1 VILTRLQTLNW
12 GCLGSIDIRFSEGV
26 TGILGPNGSGKSTLL
41 DAIRFAVTGES
52 VASGPRAENITMGE
66 RTGSVTL
73 AFTHG
78 DSGYEVKRV
87 LEPSRQQLKFPGGTL
102 GRQSE
107 IEEKLTL
114 LLGTRMDALL
124 NNVFIGQHAIDD
136 ILFKTNTERL
146 REFQD
151 TFGLSKAAE
160 VYKLLSTE
168 ISSLSVTTGLEQ
180 QLQVTAQAC
189 QDVTREVGEFR
200 EQLRV
205 VENELLELSKFEE
218 RLRHYRIAQQSAS
231 ARQQTEEALSL
242 AQQRYIEADKVLG
255 LARDA
260 YTIIMQRFT
269 AMQPLVA
276 EQVKDL
282 DQAKASAAQRR
293 LLLSEQFNLTANKVL
308 PQAELG
314 IYDEQI
320 SKLTETRSKLKAI
333 MAKEAPLP
341 QTQEDKDLA
350 QKLEGLK
357 QQLSELKRDDP
368 SLALIE
374 ADIHRIKHELA
385 TFAGG
390 QCPTCHRPIE
400 NFDDAELK
408 RQAQVKQVE
417 IAKIK
422 SDQSLRVAAAQKD
435 LAELSKQ
442 LEDRRRAAMTAVV
455 NMVDSTI
462 TQLEKLVSSKNA
474 LTSQWEN
481 YNRCSTRLVAVNA
494 QLATIPDVSAD
505 KIESLQKSID
515 QFKEL
520 SDQVSKSES
529 EVRIKQAAQASC
541 ASEVARLK
549 DLLLKVSDS
558 KFELSS
564 EELQEAQQKMELLSA
579 RTQTRTELTTKIG
592 ITDAKLIQLR
602 SSVDQLKKQ
611 YDHERNA
618 AKWSSL
624 CSRAREVVH
633 VNGLPA
639 LMMREYANRI
649 NKRMAHYMEIWE
661 APFQFYLDADLSFR
675 AKFSNGFELP
685 AHRLSGGQKIVASTS
700 FRLAMSD
707 TFARSVGLL
716 ILDEPTNHLDESN
729 VVHLQQL
736 LLKLKQFSGST
747 GRQILIVTH
756 AESLTSFFD
765 QTIKLAKK
773 E

>member
-1 VILTRLQTLNW
+1 MILTRLQTTNW
-12 GCLGSIDIRFSEGV
+12 GCLKSVDIRFSEGL

-41 DAIRFAVTGES
+41 DALRFAVTGES
-52 VASGPRAENITMGE
+52 VASGPRADNITLGE

-73 AFTHG
+73 AFAHG
-78 DSGYEVKRV
+78 DSSYEVKRV
-87 LEPSRQQLKFPGGTL
+87 LEPSRQQLKFPGGTVS
-102 GRQSE
+102 RQAE

-124 NNVFIGQHAIDD
+124 NNVFIAQHDIDA

-160 VYKLLSTE
+160 VYTLLSTE

-180 QLQVTAQAC
+180 QLQVTAGAC
-189 QDVTREVGEFR
+189 QDVTKELNELR
-200 EQLRV
+200 EQLRLT
-205 VENELLELSKFEE
+205 EDELLELSKYEE

-231 ARQQTEEALSL
+231 AKRQTEEALSL
-242 AQQRYIEADKVLG
+242 AQQRYIESDKVLG
-255 LARDA
+255 IAKDEHA
-260 YTIIMQRFT
+260 IIVQRFT
-269 AMQPLVA
+269 AMQPMAA
-276 EQVKDL
+276 EQAKEL
-282 DQAKASAAQRR
+282 DQAKATAAQRR
-293 LLLSEQFNLTANKVL
+293 LLDSERHNLESNKMK
-308 PQAELG
+308 PEAELG
-314 IYDEQI
+314 SHDELI
-320 SKLTETRSKLKAI
+320 NKLSETRSKLKAI
-333 MAKEAPLP
+333 IGKEAPLP
-341 QTQEDKDLA
+341 KTPEDKDLA
-350 QKLEGLK
+350 QRVEELTK
-357 QQLSELKRDDP
+357 QLSELRRDDP
-368 SLALIE
+368 NLALIE
-374 ADIHRIKHELA
+374 ADIHRIKHELE

-390 QCPTCHRPIE
+390 QCPTCHRPID

-422 SDQSLRVAAAQKD
+422 SDQAKRVAEAQND
-435 LAELSKQ
+435 LAVISKR
-442 LEDRRRAAMTAVV
+442 LEERRKAAMTAVI
-455 NMVDSTI
+455 NM
-462 TQLEKLVSSKNA
+462 LEATKKQYDKLVSDKNA
-474 LTSQWEN
+474 LTQQWET
-481 YNRCSTRLVAVNA
+481 YNRCHARLSAIRA
-494 QLATIPDVSAD
+494 QLDSTPDVGTD
-505 KIESLQKSID
+505 KIEALQKAVE
-515 QFKEL
+515 QFRAL
-520 SDQVSKSES
+520 QDQVQKSES

-541 ASEVARLK
+541 TSEVTRLK

-558 KFELSS
+558 KFELS
-564 EELQEAQQKMELLSA
+564 EAELQEAQLKIELLSA
-579 RTQTRTELTTKIG
+579 RTQTRNELTTKIG

-639 LMMREYANRI
+639 LMMREYANKI
-649 NKRMAHYMEIWE
+649 NKRMAHYMSIWE
-661 APFQFYLDADLSFR
+661 APFQFYLDGDLSFK
-675 AKFSNGFELP
+675 AKFSSGFELP

-729 VVHLQQL
+729 VMHLQQL